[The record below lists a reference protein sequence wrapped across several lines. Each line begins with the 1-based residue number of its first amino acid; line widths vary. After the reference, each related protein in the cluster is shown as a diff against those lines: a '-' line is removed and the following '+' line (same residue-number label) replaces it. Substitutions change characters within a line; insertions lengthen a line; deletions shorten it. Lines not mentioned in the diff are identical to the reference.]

1 MVTYYEPVST
11 VPPLEGFIPKGHLEL
26 RQARAAAQPAAAQ
39 PAAVQPVAGA
49 GAGAGAGAAQPAA
62 VQPVAVAAQPAA
74 VQPVAGA
81 APAVGVGGAGAVPA
95 AAQPGKSIHPFS
107 SCYLLSITSLTEE
120 PTQHRPIQARSLP
133 SRRSKCS
140 A

>member
-26 RQARAAAQPAAAQ
+26 RQARAAAQPAAVQ
-39 PAAVQPVAGA
+39 PAA

-62 VQPVAVAAQPAA
+62 VQPVAAQPAA

-95 AAQPGKSIHPFS
+95 PAQPGKSIHPFS
-107 SCYLLSITSLTEE
+107 SCYLLSTTSLTEE
-120 PTQHRPIQARSLP
+120 STQHRPIQARSLP